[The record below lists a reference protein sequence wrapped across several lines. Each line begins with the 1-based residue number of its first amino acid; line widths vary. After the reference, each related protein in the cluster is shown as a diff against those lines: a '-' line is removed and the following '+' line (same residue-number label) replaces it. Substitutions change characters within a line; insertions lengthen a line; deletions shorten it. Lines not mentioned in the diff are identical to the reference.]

1 MPQAKAEAADLI
13 AEYYRDLVRRNHAF
27 CCALVAALESG
38 AESAAAVTATVRTG
52 KARQNTNSDSTPGT
66 ECCN

>member
-13 AEYYRDLVRRNHAF
+13 AEHYRDLVRRNHAF
-27 CCALVAALESG
+27 CCALVTALESG